1 MTPCDVQAMSLSF
14 HEVLGLPIE
23 TFILLVKGFRDGFA
37 SAWRAPHDLSFSTY
51 STKTG
56 ENPTR
61 HAIFNPFRQFQSQNF
76 RHAFVVKRTFGF
88 FQKT

>member
-1 MTPCDVQAMSLSF
+1 MHGRVSIYKPFAV
-14 HEVLGLPIE
+14 
-23 TFILLVKGFRDGFA
+23 VKGFRDGFA
-37 SAWRAPHDLSFSTY
+37 SAWRASHDLSFSTY

-61 HAIFNPFRQFQSQNF
+61 HAIFNAFRQFQSQNF